1 MMRKHIKKNVKN
13 QEDGIFLR
21 NIYNGISELIMRDH
35 PEFTE
40 ETFIS
45 SADLNYYRKKYIESL
60 LKKEKDYAQTEE
72 NVLNNIIN
80 KEIISED
87 SNKVY
92 SKKQLI
98 GQNIAD
104 SVAKFGGS
112 WTFILIFIF
121 ILLFWIVLNSVMLMK
136 KPFDPYPYILLNLV
150 LSCLAAL
157 QAPVIM
163 MSQNRQEEKDRIRAE
178 NDYQVNLKAE
188 IEIKILHEKLNHLI
202 TEQWDRLVEIQEIQ
216 LELLEDLQKKMELYE
231 NSNHKTGNTKI

>member
-40 ETFIS
+40 DTFIS
-45 SADLNYYRKKYIESL
+45 NADLNYYRKNYIESL
-60 LKKEKDYAQTEE
+60 LKEEKEYAQTEE

-80 KEIISED
+80 KEIISEN

-178 NDYQVNLKAE
+178 NDYQINLKAE